1 MRRFAGGCVVLGLL
15 ALAGCRKAGA
25 PAPAPRAVH
34 VLPAPEVVRLLPA
47 HLVDAEGWA
56 SDLVAAFAAAGI
68 PGDLERVCGAVAVLE
83 QESGFQAD
91 PPVPGLADMVRKR
104 LDEMAASLGP
114 PGKSAV
120 QSLLAERKPGDR
132 RTFAQRLR
140 TLRTERDLD
149 LLFRDMLAAAHSD
162 HPVAYRTA
170 NLLDG
175 LFRRSSLEDLN
186 PVGTVGSMQV
196 GVGWVLAHSHGRYR
210 DADAVRDMLFTR
222 EGGLLWGV
230 QRLWGY
236 PARYPRTLFRF
247 ADYNAGEYA
256 SRNAAVQHALTRL
269 TGLRLA
275 ADGDLLAYDRHGEPR
290 AEESAS
296 LHALLAFA
304 ERSPEAELAPA
315 DVRRDVRLEKQA
327 EFESSPTYRAVQRA
341 YQARFGK
348 PLPAA
353 ELPDLELTSPKLQSR
368 YSTARYAR
376 AVDAHHRA
384 CLARGQ
390 EPVEPPP
397 GPPRADELE
406 RLFPSPPA
414 AVPAD
419 TDEEVALPDA
429 GNEVVAP
436 AGEEETPGPDGG
448 P

>member
-1 MRRFAGGCVVLGLL
+1 M
-15 ALAGCRKAGA
+15 
-25 PAPAPRAVH
+25 
-34 VLPAPEVVRLLPA
+34 
-47 HLVDAEGWA
+47 DAEGWA
-56 SDLVAAFAAAGI
+56 QDLVSAFAAAGI
-68 PGDLERVCGAVAVLE
+68 PGDLERVCGAIAVLA

-91 PPVPGLADMVRKR
+91 PPVPGLADMVRTR
-104 LDEMAASLGP
+104 LDEMAAGLGP

-120 QSLLAERKPGDR
+120 QALLAERKPGDK

-140 TLRTERDLD
+140 ALRTERDLD
-149 LLFRDMLAAAHSD
+149 LLFRDMLAAAHAD

-196 GVGWVLAHSHGRYR
+196 GVGWVLAHSHGQYR

-222 EGGLLWGV
+222 AGGLRWGV

-269 TGLRLA
+269 TGLPLA

-304 ERSPEAELAPA
+304 EGAKGVQLGQAE
-315 DVRRDVRLEKQA
+315 VRRDVVLEKQA
-327 EFESSPTYRAVQRA
+327 VFESTATYRAVQA
-341 YQARFGK
+341 GYQARFGR
-348 PLPAA
+348 PLPSA
-353 ELPDLELTSPKLQSR
+353 ELPEVELSSPKLKSR
-368 YSTARYAR
+368 YTTARYAR

-384 CLARGQ
+384 CLARGEAPPIEPAPDLTRRVEPEPAVAPTPEVEERVAAPEAGDAVRVAP
-390 EPVEPPP
+390 EPVPE
-397 GPPRADELE
+397 
-406 RLFPSPPA
+406 
-414 AVPAD
+414 VPW
-419 TDEEVALPDA
+419 PD
-429 GNEVVAP
+429 
-436 AGEEETPGPDGG
+436 DGG
-448 P
+448 